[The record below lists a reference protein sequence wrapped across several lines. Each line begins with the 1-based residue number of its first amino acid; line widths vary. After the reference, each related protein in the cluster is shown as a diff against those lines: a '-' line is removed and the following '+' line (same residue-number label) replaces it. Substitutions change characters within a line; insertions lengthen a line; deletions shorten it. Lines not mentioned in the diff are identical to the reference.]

1 MLEQMTQEILTL
13 VFVSVATPGVE
24 ASKAPEAAA
33 AAVVVVAHPVV
44 ATPDPGGGCDYG

>member
-24 ASKAPEAAA
+24 APEAPEAAA
-33 AAVVVVAHPVV
+33 AVVVAHPVV

>member
-24 ASKAPEAAA
+24 APEAPEAAA
-33 AAVVVVAHPVV
+33 AAAVVVAHPVV
-44 ATPDPGGGCDYG
+44 AATDPGGGCDYG

>member
-24 ASKAPEAAA
+24 APEAPEAAA
-33 AAVVVVAHPVV
+33 VVVAHPVV
-44 ATPDPGGGCDYG
+44 AATDPGGGCDYG

>member
-24 ASKAPEAAA
+24 APEAPEAAA
-33 AAVVVVAHPVV
+33 AAVVVAHPVV
-44 ATPDPGGGCDYG
+44 AAPDPGGGCDYG